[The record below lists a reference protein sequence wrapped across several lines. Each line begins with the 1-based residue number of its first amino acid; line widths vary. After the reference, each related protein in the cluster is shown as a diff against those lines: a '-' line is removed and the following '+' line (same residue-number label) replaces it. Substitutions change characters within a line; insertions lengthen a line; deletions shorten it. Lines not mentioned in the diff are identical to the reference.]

1 MTKFKLKNWHKILM
15 VCCFVLRILYV
26 CLTLTQ
32 FGLVLFKFP
41 HTYIINRISYFGAF
55 FNAIFNLIIYILT
68 AYLFRPY
75 NPYPVK
81 IDGTTVNHEIQLL
94 MFTFAIL
101 NIITIFASSIIIY
114 LKQLPGFNTVS
125 SIVGSSVGSNS
136 IINNIT
142 NASNAATSHK
152 TMTDDTAS
160 SSSNSGAAKGAAA
173 SKNGSNASKNKSSAP
188 DNSADA
194 SMGM

>member
-1 MTKFKLKNWHKILM
+1 MTKFKLRNWHKILM
-15 VCCFVLRILYV
+15 VSCFILRILYV

-32 FGLVLFKFP
+32 FGLVLFKFQN
-41 HTYIINRISYFGAF
+41 TSIINGISYFGAF

-75 NPYPVK
+75 NPHPVK
-81 IDGTTVNHEIQLL
+81 IDGTAVNREIQLL

-125 SIVGSSVGSNS
+125 SIVSGSVGSNS

-142 NASNAATSHK
+142 NASNAATSH
-152 TMTDDTAS
+152 TAMTDDTVS
-160 SSSNSGAAKGAAA
+160 SSTSNSGTSNKNGNASADTD
-173 SKNGSNASKNKSSAP
+173 SKNGSSAP

-194 SMGM
+194 VLGM

>member
-15 VCCFVLRILYV
+15 VSCFVLRILYV

-41 HTYIINRISYFGAF
+41 HTYIINGISYFGAF

-75 NPYPVK
+75 NHHPIK
-81 IDGTTVNHEIQLL
+81 IDGTAVNHEIQLL

-125 SIVGSSVGSNS
+125 SIVSSSVGSNS

-160 SSSNSGAAKGAAA
+160 SSSSNSVTA
-173 SKNGSNASKNKSSAP
+173 SKNGKASANKNGSNLLN
-188 DNSADA
+188 NSADA
-194 SMGM
+194 SSGM

>member
-15 VCCFVLRILYV
+15 VSCFVLRILYV

-41 HTYIINRISYFGAF
+41 HTSIINGISYFGAF

-75 NPYPVK
+75 NPHPIK
-81 IDGTTVNHEIQLL
+81 IDGTAVNHEIQLL

-125 SIVGSSVGSNS
+125 SIISSSVGSNS

-160 SSSNSGAAKGAAA
+160 SSTSNSGTA
-173 SKNGSNASKNKSSAP
+173 SKNGKASANKNGSNLLN
-188 DNSADA
+188 NSADA
-194 SMGM
+194 SSGM